1 MLEEILSRENMT
13 QALRR
18 VQANKGTSGVD
29 GMSVDELQPYLNPRW
44 SFIKAELL
52 DGTYKPSAVKQVEI
66 PKPNGSKRKLGI
78 PTVLDRLI
86 QQAISQKMTELY
98 DVEFSA
104 TSYGFRPNR
113 SAHQGVIQAQKY
125 LNEGNT
131 YVIEFDLEKFFDN
144 VNHDRLMATLQRR
157 ISDKRLLDLIR
168 KYLKTGIMVDGAIAT
183 RTEGTPQ
190 GSPLSPLLSN
200 IVLDELDKELEKR
213 GHRFVRYAD
222 DLSIYVRSMK
232 SAERVKESITK
243 FIEVKMKLK
252 VNQEKSKISRPRES
266 SLLGF
271 SFYKDKNGYQIRISE
286 KSYLKF
292 KSKVKMLTSRSWS
305 ISMEDRLNKLKLHAR
320 GWVNYFRIAKC
331 KSRLRDLDSWI
342 RFRLRMCIWK
352 SWKKVKTRIT
362 NLVKLGMNKF
372 HAYLNGNT
380 RKKYCRIAHSGIL
393 HQTLTNKYFTDL
405 GYANLEGIYL
415 KCQL

>member
-1 MLEEILSRENMT
+1 MLEEILSRDNMT

-18 VQANKGTSGVD
+18 VQSNKGTSGID
-29 GMSVDELQPYLNPRW
+29 GMTVDELQPYLMPRW
-44 SFIKAELL
+44 AFIKAELL

-86 QQAISQKMTELY
+86 QQAVSQKLTQIY
-98 DVEFSA
+98 DEGFSS
-104 TSYGFRPNR
+104 TSYGFRPGK
-113 SAHQGVIQAQKY
+113 SAHQAVIQAQKY
-125 LNEGNT
+125 LDAGNS
-131 YVIEFDLEKFFDN
+131 YVIEFDLEKFFDK
-144 VNHDRLMATLQRR
+144 VNHDRLMATLSRQ
-157 ISDKRLLDLIR
+157 IKDKRLVDLIR
-168 KYLKTGIMVDGAIAT
+168 VYLKTGIMIDGVIES

-200 IVLDELDKELEKR
+200 IVLDELDKELEQR
-213 GHRFVRYAD
+213 GHKFVRYAD
-222 DLSIYVRSMK
+222 DLSIYVKSMK
-232 SAERVKESITK
+232 AAERVKESITK

-266 SLLGF
+266 NLLGF
-271 SFYKDKNGYQIRISE
+271 SFYKDRNGYQIRISD
-286 KSYLKF
+286 KSYQRF
-292 KSKVKMLTSRSWS
+292 KSKAKTLTSRSWS
-305 ISMEDRLNKLKLHAR
+305 ISMEDRLQRLKTFMR
-320 GWVNYFRIAKC
+320 GWIHYFRIAKC
-331 KSRLRDLDSWI
+331 RKRLQDLDGWI

-352 SWKKVKTRIT
+352 TWKKVKTRIT

-380 RKKYCRIAHSGIL
+380 RKGYCRIAHSGIL
-393 HQTLTNKYFTDL
+393 HKTLTNKYFTDL
-405 GYANLEGIYL
+405 GYADLEGMYL